1 MPDRSAS
8 YRSDEH
14 LAGIL
19 DEPND
24 WTVNGPRGVVLGT
37 ANNLRIAIEM
47 AGEFCRWGG
56 RVVYVS
62 RKPSSD
68 VIVFMAQIQ
77 KLMQRL
83 AA

>member
-8 YRSDEH
+8 FRSDEH
-14 LAGIL
+14 LATIL
-19 DEPND
+19 DEPDD
-24 WTVNGPRGVVLGT
+24 WTVNGPRGVILGT
-37 ANNLRIAIEM
+37 AHGLRIAIEM
-47 AGEFCRWGG
+47 AGAFHRWGG
-56 RVVYVS
+56 RVVYVA

-68 VIVFMAQIQ
+68 IIVFIAQLQ

>member
-8 YRSDEH
+8 FRSDEH
-14 LAGIL
+14 LAAIL

-37 ANNLRIAIEM
+37 ANSLRIAIEM
-47 AGEFCRWGG
+47 AGEFYRWGG
-56 RVVYVS
+56 RVVYVA